1 MANNPDKQL
10 PASERRKSKARAD
23 GQVPRSRDLGH
34 FAAMAMGGAAL
45 MVASGPLA
53 AWMQRLLT
61 AGLRFDHDTA
71 TLPPRM
77 GERFWALGF
86 DASFVILPMGLL
98 MAATGVAATV
108 LGGGWNLSFK
118 SLQPDLTRCNPISG
132 LGRLFAK
139 HNFVEV
145 LKMSALTIVLGS
157 TGYFYLKGQ
166 FATLVSLMAVP
177 LPGAILQLG
186 STVSA
191 GLGLLLLILG
201 GWALIDVPLQRYFWL
216 ERLKMSR
223 EEVKQ
228 EHKDAEGNA
237 EMKSKIKAKMR
248 QMSRRQIM
256 AIVPLADL
264 VVMNPTHY
272 AVALRYDEKRMGA
285 PRVVAKG
292 ADLMAMKIRDV
303 ARAAKVP
310 VLQAPPLARALYT
323 HVELDG
329 EVPAALFA
337 AVAQVLAWVYQLR
350 ARPNADMA
358 PPEVEVPGELDPNN
372 PLSQALGASS
382 SAGRRPG
389 PLRGAL
395 GAAE

>member
-1 MANNPDKQL
+1 MANDPDKQL
-10 PASERRKSKARAD
+10 PASEKRKSKARAD

-34 FAAMAMGGAAL
+34 FAALAVGGAAL
-45 MVASGPLA
+45 MVAAGPLST
-53 AWMQRLLT
+53 WLKSLLM
-61 AGLRFDHDTA
+61 AGLRFDHDVA
-71 TLPPRM
+71 TQPLAM
-77 GERFWALGF
+77 GERFWSLGF
-86 DASFVILPMGLL
+86 RASMVILPMGVL

-118 SLQPDLTRCNPISG
+118 SLQPDFTRCNPISG
-132 LGRLFAK
+132 MGRLFAK

-145 LKMSALTIVLGS
+145 LKMSALTMVLGF
-157 TGYFYLKGQ
+157 TGYSYLQGQ
-166 FATLVSLMAVP
+166 FGTLVSLMAVP
-177 LPGAILQLG
+177 LPGAMLTLG
-186 STVSA
+186 STVA
-191 GLGLLLLILG
+191 GGLGLLLLILG
-201 GWALIDVPLQRYFWL
+201 AWALIDVPLQRYFWL

-256 AIVPLADL
+256 AVVPLADL
-264 VVMNPTHY
+264 VVMNPTHF

-292 ADLMAMKIRDV
+292 ADLMALKIRDV
-303 ARAAKVP
+303 AREAKVP

-350 ARPNADMA
+350 ARPNANTA
-358 PPEVEVPGELDPNN
+358 PPEVEVPGELDPQN
-372 PLSQALGASS
+372 PLSQVKPARARPPLNGAS
-382 SAGRRPG
+382 P
-389 PLRGAL
+389 AL